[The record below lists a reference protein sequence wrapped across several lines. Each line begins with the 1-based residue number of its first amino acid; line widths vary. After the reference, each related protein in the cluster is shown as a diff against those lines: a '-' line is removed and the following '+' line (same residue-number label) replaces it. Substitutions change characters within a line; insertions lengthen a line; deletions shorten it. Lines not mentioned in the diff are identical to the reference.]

1 MPSLTHDSEHVTRGV
16 ARLIDRY
23 RHERTSALLAS
34 WLGEVQ
40 AVEDALWQLLVERS
54 VDSAV
59 GAQLDVLGAIVGQP
73 REGRD
78 DETYRLWISAR
89 NMVSRSSGTTTQVLA
104 IARQIVPAGVD
115 ATLEEHYPAAFVVR
129 LHGPIDER
137 TGYHVAHMLHLAKA
151 AGVLFQMTWAVDP
164 DADIFTMATLPD
176 TSDLDSALGFDRG
189 AFELVADGSFIPPE
203 PAPLPAGALVLDGVP
218 LAIGGVPIVITPT
231 R

>member
-1 MPSLTHDSEHVTRGV
+1 MPSLTHDSEHVPRGV

-34 WLGEVQ
+34 WLAEVQ

-73 REGRD
+73 REGRN
-78 DETYRLWISAR
+78 DETYRLWIRAR
-89 NMVSRSSGTTTQVLA
+89 NQVLRSSGTTTDVLG
-104 IARQIVPAGVD
+104 ILRQIVPPGVE
-115 ATLEEHYPAAFVVR
+115 ASLEEHYPAAFVVR
-129 LHGPIDER
+129 LHGPIEER

-151 AGVLFQMTWAVDP
+151 AGVLFQMTWSVD
-164 DADIFTMATLPD
+164 DADIFTMAALPG
-176 TSDLDSALGFDRG
+176 TSEIDPVLGFDHG
-189 AFELVADGSFIPPE
+189 AFELVADGSVIPPE
-203 PAPLPAGALVLDGVP
+203 PPELPAGALVLDGVP
-218 LAIGGVPIVITPT
+218 LTIGGVPLVITPT